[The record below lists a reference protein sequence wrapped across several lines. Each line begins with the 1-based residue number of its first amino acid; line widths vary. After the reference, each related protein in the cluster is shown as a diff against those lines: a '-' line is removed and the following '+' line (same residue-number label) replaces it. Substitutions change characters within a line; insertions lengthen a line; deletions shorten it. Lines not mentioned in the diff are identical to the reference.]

1 MSSKLGV
8 QNIAHTNGTNAMTI
22 DSSGN
27 VAMASGKTFSATGN
41 VLDVYQHTSITQTA
55 ANATANY
62 NSTGLF
68 LTITPKS
75 TSSKFLLTF
84 HGTGHNNTADGFI
97 IANIVLNPTSS
108 TDINTVM
115 TGGTLMTDQ
124 AYGMAHFV
132 TPSSSFRA
140 QLSGSILHSPNTT
153 SPVTYNLVFKR
164 GTRGNVYW
172 AVSNGLNTLTAMEI
186 GG

>member
-1 MSSKLGV
+1 MALTKL
-8 QNIAHTNGTNAMTI
+8 NF
-22 DSSGN
+22 SGQPSIPS
-27 VAMASGKTFSATGN
+27 ASMPTGSI
-41 VLDVYQHTSITQTA
+41 LDVYEHTSITQSG

-97 IANIVLNPTSS
+97 VANIVLNPTSS
-108 TDINTVM
+108 TNINTVM
-115 TGGTLMTDQ
+115 TGGTLLTNQ

-153 SPVTYNLVFKR
+153 LPVTYNLVFKR
-164 GTRGNVYW
+164 ATRGSVYW
-172 AVSNGLNTLTAMEI
+172 AVTSGLNILTATEI
-186 GG
+186 AG